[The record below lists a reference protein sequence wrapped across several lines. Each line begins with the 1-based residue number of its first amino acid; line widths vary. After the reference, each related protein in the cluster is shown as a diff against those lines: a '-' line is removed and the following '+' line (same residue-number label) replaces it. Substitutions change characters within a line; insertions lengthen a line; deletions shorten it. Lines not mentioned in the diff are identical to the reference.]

1 MGSGTHVKIWDY
13 ETLAFEA
20 NFMAFG
26 STTNSSGQVIDNF
39 FSGGVRVGLGM
50 PIAMDSSIWSP
61 VQALAGKPNLKG
73 FGGLHLDLLLSYF
86 AGNPDDEDGVFVA

>member
-1 MGSGTHVKIWDY
+1 MGGGTHVKIWYY

-39 FSGGVRVGLGM
+39 FSGGVQVGLGDANCDGF
-50 PIAMDSSIWSP
+50 IDLVTGAGSSW
-61 VQALAGKPNLKG
+61 
-73 FGGLHLDLLLSYF
+73 
-86 AGNPDDEDGVFVA
+86 